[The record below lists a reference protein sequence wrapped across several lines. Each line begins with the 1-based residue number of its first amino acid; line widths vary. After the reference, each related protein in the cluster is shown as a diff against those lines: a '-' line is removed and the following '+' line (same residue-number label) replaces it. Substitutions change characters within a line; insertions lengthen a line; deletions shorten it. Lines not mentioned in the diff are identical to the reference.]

1 VPASAVES
9 ESESES
15 VSDSVSVSES
25 EEVSDNLE
33 RETVGLG
40 ETAQESLVNRICDL
54 YAEENGEEATTND
67 LRDIF
72 AEVKRMFA
80 EEAELEQYDET
91 DEEQSEDEEQEEL
104 SDESVNGEELTDEES
119 VDALET
125 FVVETSDNDMD
136 ETVRDT
142 FESEMETALDT
153 VRLVA
158 KEHQADFIDTISDL
172 YADLHG
178 EQPSLQD
185 LSDILEEIQAEFAEE
200 AEFEIFYSDEF
211 AADFELALEHTRE
224 VAASHRESLVNS
236 ICDIFSEMNGKEAT
250 AEDLSGIF
258 DRIKQT
264 FAQEAEEQFLEIHE
278 NDSEN
283 DSEDE
288 DSDYNPDSDAFD
300 YSLDAADDE
309 CASVASSDM
318 QA

>member
-1 VPASAVES
+1 MGS
-9 ESESES
+9 ESESEC
-15 VSDSVSVSES
+15 VADSVSVSES
-25 EEVSDNLE
+25 EEASDNLE
-33 RETVGLG
+33 RETVDLG

-80 EEAELEQYDET
+80 EEAEQEQYDET
-91 DEEQSEDEEQEEL
+91 DEEQSEDDEQEEEL
-104 SDESVNGEELTDEES
+104 TDESVNGEELTDEES

-153 VRLVA
+153 VRFVA
-158 KEHQADFIDTISDL
+158 KEHQADFIDTISE
-172 YADLHG
+172 LHG

-200 AEFEIFYSDEF
+200 AESEIFYSDEF

-236 ICDIFSEMNGKEAT
+236 ICDVFSEMNGKEAT

-264 FAQEAEEQFLEIHE
+264 FAQEAEEQFLEI
-278 NDSEN
+278 
-283 DSEDE
+283 
-288 DSDYNPDSDAFD
+288 
-300 YSLDAADDE
+300 
-309 CASVASSDM
+309 
-318 QA
+318 